1 MSEILVA
8 PTNSLGKGEELMKEV
23 LKSLN
28 EADKQM
34 EELDTEFRV
43 LKSRADKSL
52 QAKFTALKKRYNK
65 ARSDYFQ
72 HSEVLSDLRNR
83 KELYRSPVSRTQ
95 QLNDEAN
102 AQHREN
108 LKKTGE
114 QTKKLNEMVRMGEDA
129 RNIAQETASRMN
141 KQTGYLLDA
150 NNYVG
155 RTEQDARDIRS
166 MLNKISRREF
176 FYKLF
181 LYLLIAVLFLV
192 ILGLL
197 IRKVS

>member
-83 KELYRSPVSRTQ
+83 KELYRSPVSRTVVW
-95 QLNDEAN
+95 
-102 AQHREN
+102 
-108 LKKTGE
+108 G
-114 QTKKLNEMVRMGEDA
+114 VRSSSSLMM
-129 RNIAQETASRMN
+129 RLMRS
-141 KQTGYLLDA
+141 
-150 NNYVG
+150 
-155 RTEQDARDIRS
+155 TERICR
-166 MLNKISRREF
+166 RRESRQ
-176 FYKLF
+176 KNSMRWLEWGRMH
-181 LYLLIAVLFLV
+181 AT
-192 ILGLL
+192 
-197 IRKVS
+197 